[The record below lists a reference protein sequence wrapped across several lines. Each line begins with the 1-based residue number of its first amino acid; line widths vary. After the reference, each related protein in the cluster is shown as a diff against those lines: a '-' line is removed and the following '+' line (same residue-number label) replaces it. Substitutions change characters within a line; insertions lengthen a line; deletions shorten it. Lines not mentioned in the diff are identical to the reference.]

1 MDAQDL
7 EEQPVPGPR
16 PILQLSEDV
25 VNKIAA
31 AEVRRMLQRIKQ
43 YRS

>member
-1 MDAQDL
+1 MDTQEL

-16 PILQLSEDV
+16 PIRQLSEDV

-31 AEVRRMLQRIKQ
+31 AEVRSTLQRTGHR
-43 YRS
+43 RS